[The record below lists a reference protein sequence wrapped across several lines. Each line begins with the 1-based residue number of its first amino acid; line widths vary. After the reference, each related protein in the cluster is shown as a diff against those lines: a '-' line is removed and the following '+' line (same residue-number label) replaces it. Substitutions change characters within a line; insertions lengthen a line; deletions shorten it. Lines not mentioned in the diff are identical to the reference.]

1 MGKNIKKIWIIIMA
15 LISLNCHGEETSYIS
30 KPGIPNEIIE
40 QMVVLEVE
48 YYDYKDKISTGKIVV
63 NKKVKDEV
71 NAIFKELA
79 LIKFPI
85 EKIMPISEYG
95 WDDDKSMEDNNSS
108 SFNYRT
114 VMGSSKLSDHSYG
127 TAIDINPRYNPMIKN
142 GEIYPVNGIYDVKM
156 KGTITADSQV
166 VKIFKKYGWKW
177 GGDYKSLKDY
187 QHFYKSLN

>member
-1 MGKNIKKIWIIIMA
+1 MERNLKKVLIIVMA
-15 LISLNCHGEETSYIS
+15 VISLNCYGKEVSYIN
-30 KPGIPNEIIE
+30 KPGTPDEITE
-40 QMVVLEVE
+40 QMMVLEVE
-48 YYDYKDKISTGKIVV
+48 YHDYNGKIATGELVI

-71 NAIFKELA
+71 EAIFKELVA
-79 LIKFPI
+79 IKFPI
-85 EKIMPISEYG
+85 EKIVPVSEYE
-95 WDDDKSMEDNNSS
+95 WDDEKSMEDNNSS
-108 SFNYRT
+108 SFNYRA

-142 GEIYPVNGIYDVKM
+142 GKIYPVNGIYDTSI
-156 KGTITADSQV
+156 KGSIAEDSPV

>member
-1 MGKNIKKIWIIIMA
+1 MGKNFKKILIVVMA
-15 LISLNCHGEETSYIS
+15 LFSLNCYGKELSYINKS
-30 KPGIPNEIIE
+30 GTPDEIRE
-40 QMVVLEVE
+40 QMMVLEVE
-48 YYDYKDKISTGKIVV
+48 YYDYNGEISTGKLVI

-71 NAIFKELA
+71 IAIFKELVA
-79 LIKFPI
+79 IKFPI
-85 EKIMPISEYG
+85 EKIVPVSEYG
-95 WDDDKSMEDNNSS
+95 WDDEKSMEDNNSS
-108 SFNYRT
+108 SFNYRV

-142 GEIYPVNGIYDVKM
+142 GKIYPVNGIYDAKL
-156 KGTITADSQV
+156 KGSITADSQV